1 MEGYQEVNE
10 INLID
15 LMLYCLKRWR
25 WIVVCMIFL
34 AIVAGVYKYQ
44 ATITDNQFKR
54 EQQTRQS
61 VLESVEDK
69 TEEEAEAE
77 NEQIVLEDPVTSAV
91 TFAVVGMVGG
101 VCIMCLIFC
110 LSYVMGG
117 KLQDISNFQRKF
129 GIPLLGVIR
138 KRDARKK
145 IFGFV
150 DRWICRLE
158 EGPCAKI
165 PRNEQIKIAA
175 VNVQNAICKNPDKL
189 VKRVMLAGTA
199 ASNDVIEICE
209 ELAEEI
215 ENVTFSPYRQVV
227 FHAAALKK
235 MEYYEGILFIERQGE
250 SYEKLIRQEMDLALD
265 RKVRVLGAI
274 VC

>member
-1 MEGYQEVNE
+1 MEGYQEVYE

-34 AIVAGVYKYQ
+34 AIAAGVYKYR
-44 ATITDNQFKR
+44 ATITDNQFKK
-54 EQQTRQS
+54 EQQARQN
-61 VLESVEDK
+61 VMESVEE
-69 TEEEAEAE
+69 TETE
-77 NEQIVLEDPVTSAV
+77 NEPIVFEDPVTSAV

-101 VCIMCLIFC
+101 VCIVCLIFC

-117 KLQDISNFQRKF
+117 KLHDISNFQRKF

-145 IFGFV
+145 VFGFV

-175 VNVQNAICKNPDKL
+175 VNVQNAIHKNPDKL

-199 ASNDVIEICE
+199 ASSDVIEICE
-209 ELAEEI
+209 ELVEEI
-215 ENVTFSPYRQVV
+215 GNVTFSPYRQVV